1 MVVEVVGDVA
11 VVIGLEVVMT
21 SGLVM
26 EDVAASE
33 TGVMVD
39 SVVGVMAGVGEIAEA
54 GTGAG
59 VGGAEVVAV
68 VAALAVVG

>member
-11 VVIGLEVVMT
+11 VVIGLEVVVT

-59 VGGAEVVAV
+59 VAGAEVVAV
-68 VAALAVVG
+68 VAALVVVG